1 MSSQTSEYVGNNIVK
16 IVNSRDVLNGTGF
29 FIEINQNRYCIT
41 CHHCIYK
48 LNEIFIERGDMKCSA
63 EWVEEF
69 SDMSKDIAILKIN
82 DDYCNNN
89 MQAIKYAKEAMPLF
103 NVLVWGFSFKDLETF
118 PQGLP
123 SEDSRLSSAPFLF
136 HWKEEN
142 AKGSQKW
149 NKKPEVK
156 VYVFRFSG
164 KYDVGFSGGPTLYT
178 GNNNAVGI
186 FTAKDNSSGY
196 VVPIQTL
203 LAKFEQE
210 GILTESSHMVNM
222 SHYIEKGN
230 EFFITRDYHK
240 AIENYQIVLNDQ
252 NYVAALNNKG
262 LSLRNLK
269 NDEEAIEYFDK
280 VLAIDPNNINALNNK
295 GLSLGNLKNF
305 EEAIEC
311 YDKVLAIDS
320 KHFDALANR
329 ALTID
334 RLGRFEEAIECYD

>member
-1 MSSQTSEYVGNNIVK
+1 
-16 IVNSRDVLNGTGF
+16 
-29 FIEINQNRYCIT
+29 
-41 CHHCIYK
+41 
-48 LNEIFIERGDMKCSA
+48 MKCSA

-89 MQAIKYAKEAMPLF
+89 IQAIKYAKEAMPLF
-103 NVLVWGFSFKDLETF
+103 SVLVWGFSFKDLETF
-118 PQGLP
+118 PRGSP
-123 SEDSRLSSAPFLF
+123 AEDGRLSSAPFLF

-142 AKGSQKW
+142 AKGSRKW

-164 KYDVGFSGGPTLYT
+164 KYDVGFSGGPTCYT

-186 FTAKDNSSGY
+186 FTAKDSSSGY

-210 GILTESSHMVNM
+210 GNLIESSPMVNM
-222 SHYIEKGN
+222 SHHIEKGN

-262 LSLRNLK
+262 LSLGNLK
-269 NDEEAIEYFDK
+269 NIEGAIECYDKVLAIDPNNINALNNKGLSLGNLKNIEGAMGYFDK

-295 GLSLGNLKNF
+295 GLSLGNLKSF
-305 EEAIEC
+305 EEAGGRT
-311 YDKVLAIDS
+311 K
-320 KHFDALANR
+320 NR
-329 ALTID
+329 RTI
-334 RLGRFEEAIECYD
+334 